1 MQIWQEV
8 QIEELNLRGYNNK
21 KYQII
26 NKNKLKIILLI
37 KLNNNIKED
46 KVQGLE
52 TLIKEKDQSVPFSK
66 QHRWQL

>member
-1 MQIWQEV
+1 MLIWQEV
-8 QIEELNLRGYNNK
+8 QIEELNLLVYNNK

-46 KVQGLE
+46 KVLGLE
-52 TLIKEKDQSVPFSK
+52 T
-66 QHRWQL
+66 